1 MSRFTEFAEKYLKKN
16 KKTKL
21 KYTVGKGPIG
31 SDVIALNFFQEVKLH
46 WLFHVGF
53 GEIRLLKWH

>member
-46 WLFHVGF
+46 
-53 GEIRLLKWH
+53 